1 MPLYLDT
8 RGKSTLGIGVCARCG
23 VKMSLTEL
31 RADGNSPGLRVCA
44 DDWDELD
51 PWRLPPPPTDRITLD
66 HPRPDIPLY
75 PFAPIPV
82 NANQIDGISQ
92 VFPTTTWSHVTPY
105 VAGATTTPLNP
116 NDLTVNLPVYQF
128 LALNNGTSGLQPP
141 VWPTKAGVRVVDGQV
156 TWLCLGIFLLDGAQ
170 QAYVPP
176 AEVLP
181 PNSGIISTPT
191 FLESDGGLLILAV
204 PSMWPSG
211 TIIPGGFYSDGGAC
225 AIAPGGTYNPAA
237 TPVFFGDITA
247 GALFALTGD
256 WLPVGDPQVADQL
269 YNSGLQVYISVG

>member
-1 MPLYLDT
+1 
-8 RGKSTLGIGVCARCG
+8 
-23 VKMSLTEL
+23 MSLTEL

-51 PWRLPPPPTDRITLD
+51 RWRLPPPPTDRITLEY
-66 HPRPDIPLY
+66 PRPDIPLY

-116 NDLTVNLPVYQF
+116 NDLTVDLPVYQF

-141 VWPTKAGVRVVDGQV
+141 TWPTKAGVEVVDGQV

-191 FLESDGGLLILAV
+191 FLESDGGLLILTK
-204 PSMWPSG
+204 PTIWPLG
-211 TIIPGGFYSDGGAC
+211 TIIPGGFYSDGGVC
-225 AIAPGGTYNPAA
+225 AVNPPWTYNPAA
-237 TPVFFGDITA
+237 TPVFYGDITA
-247 GALFALTGD
+247 AELLALTGD
-256 WLPVGDPQVADQL
+256 WLPDSDPVNLNQL
-269 YNSGLQVYISVG
+269 YLQGLQVYISFG